1 MLPGLAGFCIFFAG
15 PFCASLYYAFV
26 DKPGGA
32 FAGLQ
37 NFTFLFHNPAYT
49 RGLLNTLRFTGLSVP
64 LNLIASLVLALMIG
78 KTGKNRRWFIL
89 IFLIPP
95 VIPSGPVAFFWKS
108 LLDHRGALN
117 GILFRLGM
125 PVQDWLDSDL
135 AFPVMTGIFLWKN
148 SGFNTVLYL
157 AGLSN
162 IPKEQYEAAALDGA
176 GKAWTLRAVTLPGL
190 AHSFIVVLIMSVIN
204 SFKIFREVYLVA
216 GGYPHSSIYTLQH
229 FMNNMFASLNYPRL
243 SSAALGPVLI
253 IAAFTGIFFRLERKI
268 SP

>member
-1 MLPGLAGFCIFFAG
+1 LLPGLAGFCIFFAG

-32 FAGLQ
+32 FAGLR
-37 NFTFLFHNPAYT
+37 NFISLFHNPAYT
-49 RGLLNTLRFTGLSVP
+49 KGLFNTLRFTGLSVP
-64 LNLIASLVLALMIG
+64 LNLIVSLVLALMIG
-78 KTGKNRRWFIL
+78 RTGKNRRWFVL
-89 IFLIPP
+89 IFLVPP

-117 GILFRLGM
+117 GIFSQFGM
-125 PVQDWLDSDL
+125 PVQDWLDSDT

-162 IPKEQYEAAALDGA
+162 IPQEQYEAAALDGA
-176 GKAWTLRAVTLPGL
+176 GKAWMLRAVTLPGL
-190 AHSFIVVLIMSVIN
+190 AHSFIVVLIISVIN

-216 GGYPHSSIYTLQH
+216 GAYPHSSIYTLQH

-243 SSAALGPVLI
+243 SAAALGPVII
-253 IAAFTGIFFRLERKI
+253 IAAFAGIFFRLERKI